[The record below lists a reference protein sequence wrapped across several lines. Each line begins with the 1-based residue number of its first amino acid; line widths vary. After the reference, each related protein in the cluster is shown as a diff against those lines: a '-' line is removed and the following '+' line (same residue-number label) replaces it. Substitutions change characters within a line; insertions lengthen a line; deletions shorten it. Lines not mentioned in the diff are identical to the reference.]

1 MNFEETPLPGIG
13 IRREITVA
21 AGRRVGVII
30 HRDGRS
36 ELMIS
41 RQGDPDATLAS
52 IPLTVEEAAA
62 LGGLLGGAQLV
73 AQLSA
78 EHRDMPGV
86 STQQF
91 LIDGATP
98 YSGRTL
104 GDTRLR
110 TLTGSSVVA
119 VVRAGDVIPSPRP
132 DFVLQAGDL
141 LIVVGTTTGLSA
153 AAEIL
158 HPS

>member
-21 AGRRVGVII
+21 AGRRVGVVI

-36 ELMIS
+36 ELIIS
-41 RQGDPDATLAS
+41 RPDDPDATLAS

-62 LGGLLGGAQLV
+62 LGSLLGGARLV
-73 AQLSA
+73 AQLTE

-86 STQQF
+86 STQQV
-91 LIDGATP
+91 LIDPTSP
-98 YSGRTL
+98 FSGRTL

-110 TLTGSSVVA
+110 TRTGSSVVA
-119 VVRAGDVIPSPRP
+119 ILREGEVVPSPQP
-132 DFVLQAGDL
+132 DFPIIPGDL
-141 LIVVGTTTGLSA
+141 LVIVGTTTGLSA

>member
-41 RQGDPDATLAS
+41 RLGDPDATLAS
-52 IPLTVEEAAA
+52 VPLTVEEAAA
-62 LGGLLGGAQLV
+62 LGSLLGGAQLV
-73 AQLSA
+73 AQLTA

-86 STQQF
+86 STQQ
-91 LIDGATP
+91 IQIGGASP
-98 YSGRTL
+98 FSGRTL
-104 GDTRLR
+104 GETRLR
-110 TLTGSSVVA
+110 TRTGSSIVA
-119 VVRAGDVIPSPRP
+119 VLRDGNVLPSPRP
-132 DFVLQAGDL
+132 DFALLPNDV
-141 LIVVGTTTGLSA
+141 LIVVGTTTGLA
-153 AAEIL
+153 AAVEIL